1 MRLSIIARSVESTVM
16 LTDVQLAP
24 RLGMNIVSYVN
35 LEIKGFDLVYDG
47 EKIALARHSDG
58 AIAFDIVM
66 NSNAL

>member
-1 MRLSIIARSVESTVM
+1 M